1 MFPAVRFAN
10 ANVPEER
17 EISIIIKNNSVNNQM
32 IAQMF
37 LRNKKL
43 TATLIDQMHYLVV
56 QKTVL

>member
-10 ANVPEER
+10 PNVPEER

-37 LRNKKL
+37 LKNKKW
-43 TATLIDQMHYLVV
+43 TVTLIDQMHYLVV
-56 QKTVL
+56 